1 MTVRE
6 LVNKISEKT
15 GVTPLPEEK
24 TCDHL
29 MTGSWDM
36 EVKGVVSTFM
46 ATVDVIRQAIDLGAN
61 FIITHEPTWFSGA
74 DDTEWLSD
82 DPVYLEKKKLIKEH
96 QIAIWM

>member
-46 ATVDVIRQAIDLGAN
+46 ATVDVIRRAIDREQILLSHMSQPGFQGQMIQN
-61 FIITHEPTWFSGA
+61 GFLMIRFIWKRKS
-74 DDTEWLSD
+74 
-82 DPVYLEKKKLIKEH
+82 
-96 QIAIWM
+96 

>member
-1 MTVRE
+1 MTVRD
-6 LVNKISEKT
+6 LVNKIIEKT

-46 ATVDVIRQAIDLGAN
+46 ATVDVIRQAIEIGRA
-61 FIITHEPTWFSGA
+61 H
-74 DDTEWLSD
+74 
-82 DPVYLEKKKLIKEH
+82 V
-96 QIAIWM
+96 

>member
-29 MTGSWDM
+29 MTGS
-36 EVKGVVSTFM
+36 
-46 ATVDVIRQAIDLGAN
+46 
-61 FIITHEPTWFSGA
+61 
-74 DDTEWLSD
+74 
-82 DPVYLEKKKLIKEH
+82 
-96 QIAIWM
+96 

>member
-29 MTGSWDM
+29 MTGSQDM
-36 EVKGVVSTFM
+36 EVKGAFDNS
-46 ATVDVIRQAIDLGAN
+46 GK
-61 FIITHEPTWFSGA
+61 PTAVFDA
-74 DDTEWLSD
+74 
-82 DPVYLEKKKLIKEH
+82 YK
-96 QIAIWM
+96 